1 MHTGRTVGTA
11 AAVQCVP
18 WERIMSEMQD
28 RFEQHTFPTTSAGR
42 RRSRV
47 GVGLLAAGAMT
58 VLAVGYVAAQ
68 GRRQATSAPIT
79 IQKQGSF
86 AVGGKVLGDPATRSL
101 HCDHGYVDYQ
111 IPVNPRR
118 INLVMW
124 HSAAATAWLNRW
136 DGGEGYQSIFL
147 RRGYPVYIW
156 DGPQVGRANWGCAEY
171 TYKPGIGRDQG
182 NFTAWR
188 FGAKYPNWFEGVQF
202 PTKDLEAWN
211 QASRARYV
219 EFDTVENAQMQS
231 DAAATLMNKIG
242 PSVALTNSAGGM
254 RAILTALKTNNLA
267 GIVMYENVG
276 YVYPEREGP
285 GGPVGGFGPIEVPL
299 EEFKKLT
306 KIPMQMVWGDNVD
319 KAGNYADTVKLSR
332 LFAEKVNKYG
342 GRAQVLMLADAGL
355 KGNTHI
361 PFADMNNVAV
371 ADLLSKFLAENGLDK
386 R

>member
-1 MHTGRTVGTA
+1 MT
-11 AAVQCVP
+11 
-18 WERIMSEMQD
+18 D
-28 RFEQHTFPTTSAGR
+28 RFERGLRATLLTASA
-42 RRSRV
+42 V
-47 GVGLLAAGAMT
+47 AVIAGYAT
-58 VLAVGYVAAQ
+58 AQ
-68 GRRQATSAPIT
+68 GARQTASAPIT

-86 AVGGKVLGDPATRSL
+86 AVGGKVIGDPDKSL
-101 HCDHGYVDYQ
+101 HCDHGYVEYQ

-124 HSAAATAWLNRW
+124 HSAAATAWMNRW
-136 DGGEGYQSIFL
+136 DGGEGYQIIFL

-156 DGPQVGRANWGCAEY
+156 DGPQVGRANWGCTDH
-171 TYKPGIGRDQG
+171 TYEAATGRDQG

-202 PTKDLEAWN
+202 PTKDAEAWN
-211 QASRARYV
+211 QASRARYL
-219 EFDTVENAQMQS
+219 EFDSVENAQLQS
-231 DAAATLMNKIG
+231 DAAAKLMDRIG
-242 PSVALTNSAGGM
+242 PSVALTNSAGGL
-254 RAILTALKTNNLA
+254 RAILTALKTNNMA

-276 YVYPEREGP
+276 YVYPQGEGP
-285 GGPVGGFGPIEVPL
+285 GGPVGRFGPVEVPL
-299 EEFKKLT
+299 EQFKKLT
-306 KIPMQMVWGDNVD
+306 KVPMQMVWGDNLD
-319 KAGNYADTVKLSR
+319 KAGNYMSTLKLSQ

-342 GRAQVLMLADAGL
+342 GKAQVLRLPDAGL

>member
-1 MHTGRTVGTA
+1 VNVRIPLIVMGATA
-11 AAVQCVP
+11 V
-18 WERIMSEMQD
+18 
-28 RFEQHTFPTTSAGR
+28 
-42 RRSRV
+42 
-47 GVGLLAAGAMT
+47 LAAGYA
-58 VLAVGYVAAQ
+58 AAQ
-68 GRRQATSAPIT
+68 GQRQNNAAPIA

-86 AVGGKVLGDPATRSL
+86 AVGGTIIGDADARSL

-118 INLVMW
+118 VNLVMW

-156 DGPQVGRANWGCAEY
+156 DGPRVGRANWGCAPQAYE
-171 TYKPGIGRDQG
+171 PRVGQDQG
-182 NFTAWR
+182 NFVSWR
-188 FGAKYPNWFEGVQF
+188 FGVQYPNWFEGVQF
-202 PTKDLEAWN
+202 PTKDPEAWN
-211 QASRARYV
+211 QASRARYA
-219 EFDTVENAQMQS
+219 EFDTIENAQLQS
-231 DAAATLMNKIG
+231 DAAAKLMDRIG

-254 RAILTALKTNNLA
+254 RALLTALRTTKIA

-276 YVYPEREGP
+276 YLYPDGEGP
-285 GGPVGGFGPIEVPL
+285 GGPATGFGPIEVPL

-306 KIPMQMVWGDNVD
+306 KIPLQVVWGDNVD
-319 KAGNYADTVKLSR
+319 KSASYSNSLKHSKL
-332 LFAEKVNKYG
+332 FVETINKYG
-342 GRAQVLMLADAGL
+342 GKAQLLILPEAGL

-371 ADLLSKFLAENGLDK
+371 ADLLSKFLADNGLDK